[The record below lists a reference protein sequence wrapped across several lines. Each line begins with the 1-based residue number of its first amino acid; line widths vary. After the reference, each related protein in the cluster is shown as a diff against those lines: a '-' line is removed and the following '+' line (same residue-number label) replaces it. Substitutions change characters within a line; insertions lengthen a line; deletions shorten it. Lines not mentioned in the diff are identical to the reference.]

1 MSEAI
6 RFSHVY
12 FSYEQNKD
20 VVEASKCTI
29 NDVSFTINK
38 GEYVA
43 LIGHNGSGKSTIAK
57 IIVGK
62 LLLMEM
68 KTMVFILMELK

>member
-57 IIVGK
+57 
-62 LLLMEM
+62 
-68 KTMVFILMELK
+68 

>member
-20 VVEASKCTI
+20 VVEAS
-29 NDVSFTINK
+29 NAQSMMF
-38 GEYVA
+38 
-43 LIGHNGSGKSTIAK
+43 H
-57 IIVGK
+57 
-62 LLLMEM
+62 LL
-68 KTMVFILMELK
+68 